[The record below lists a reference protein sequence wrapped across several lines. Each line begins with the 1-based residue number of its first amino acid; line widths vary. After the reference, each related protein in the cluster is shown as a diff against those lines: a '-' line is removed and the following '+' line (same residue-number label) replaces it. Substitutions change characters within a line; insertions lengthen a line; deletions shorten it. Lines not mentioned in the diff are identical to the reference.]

1 MYIYIYVY
9 IYIYICTHKNPHLA
23 KFLLLPSESVTE
35 GIVPHSSEHGGELS
49 ALFQIRSL
57 LGFFVIGIHNSAGFI
72 PGR

>member
-1 MYIYIYVY
+1 M
-9 IYIYICTHKNPHLA
+9 
-23 KFLLLPSESVTE
+23 E

-57 LGFFVIGIHNSAGFI
+57 LGFFVIGIRNSAGFI